1 MNERL
6 KNIKTKFGGFWSSR
20 TKVQKGTIIGS
31 ILAVIGIASLITYFA
46 TRVTYA
52 PLYSNLSTAE
62 VGQIKEQLDSKG
74 VKYQITN
81 GGTAIS
87 VPDDQ
92 VDNLKVDL
100 ASQGYPQSGQIDYS
114 FFSKNAG
121 FGMTDNEFNVLKI
134 ASMQTELA
142 NLMKEV
148 KGVQDAKV
156 MLTLPQQGVFV
167 SDTQQEASASIVLN
181 TEPGYQFT
189 DAQIKTLYNLAS
201 KSVPNLKPENIVITN
216 QYFEYYDLNAQST
229 SDAGNGI
236 ASSDADKQLAI
247 KKQIE
252 RDLQRQV
259 QTMLGQLMG
268 IGKVA
273 VSVTTDIDFT
283 QEKRKED
290 LVEPVDKKNM
300 AGIQISA
307 QKISET
313 YTGAGAAAGG
323 TPEAGTNTDN
333 FTNYQSSANGN
344 GDYEKTQDTVN
355 YEVNRIHRQIK
366 ESPYRIRDL
375 GIQVLVE
382 PPKPSD
388 PTSLPAATQTDIKN
402 MLNSI
407 VRTSID
413 KNEAGQLTNAQLNQK
428 VTVGVEKLNGNTTPV
443 VTQNAIPWWVWV
455 IGGILLVV
463 IILLVFFIMRS
474 RRRDEYED
482 DEYEYEDEDAI
493 EVDDISEEK
502 ETETT
507 LRRKQLEKMAKDKP
521 DEFAKLLRTWISED

>member
-6 KNIKTKFGGFWSSR
+6 KNIKTKLGRFWGSR

-31 ILAVIGIASLITYFA
+31 ILAVILIAAIITYFA

-62 VGQIKEQLDSKG
+62 VGQIKAQLDTKG
-74 VKYQITN
+74 VKYQVTN
-81 GGTAIS
+81 AGTAIS
-87 VPDDQ
+87 VPEDQ

-100 ASQGYPQSGQIDYS
+100 ASQGFPQSGQIDYS

-121 FGMTDNEFNVLKI
+121 FGMTDNEFNVLKL

-142 NLMKEV
+142 NLMKQV
-148 KGVQDAKV
+148 KGVNDAKV
-156 MLTLPQQGVFV
+156 MITLPQQGVFV
-167 SDTQQEASASIVLN
+167 SDTKQQASASIVLN

-189 DAQIKTLYNLAS
+189 DAQIRTLYNLAS

-216 QYFEYYDLNAQST
+216 QYFQYYNLN
-229 SDAGNGI
+229 SDAATASGDGVS
-236 ASSDADKQLAI
+236 SSDASKQLAI

-252 RDLQRQV
+252 RDLQQQV

-268 IGKVA
+268 VGKVA

-307 QKISET
+307 QKINET
-313 YTGAGAAAGG
+313 YTGTGAAGG
-323 TPEAGTNTDN
+323 TPAAGNSTDN
-333 FTNYQSSANGN
+333 FTNYSSSGGGNGN
-344 GDYEKTQDTVN
+344 YEKTQDTVN

-382 PPKPSD
+382 PPKPNNAA
-388 PTSLPAATQTDIKN
+388 SLPATTQTDIKN

-428 VTVGVEKLNGNTTPV
+428 VTVGVEKLNGNATIV
-443 VTQNAIPWWVWV
+443 ATQNSIPWWVWV

-463 IILLVFFIMRS
+463 IILLVFFIIRS
-474 RRRDEYED
+474 RRQAEYEEEFFD
-482 DEYEYEDEDAI
+482 DEEDV

-507 LRRKQLEKMAKDKP
+507 LRRKQLEKMAKEKP

>member
-6 KNIKTKFGGFWSSR
+6 KNIRTKFGGFWGSR

-31 ILAVIGIASLITYFA
+31 ILSVLIIASIITYFA

-52 PLYSNLSTAE
+52 PLYSDLSSAE

-87 VPDDQ
+87 VPENQ

-100 ASQGYPQSGQIDYS
+100 ASQGFPQSGQIDYS

-121 FGMTDNEFNVLKI
+121 FGMTDNEFNVLKL

-148 KGVQDAKV
+148 KGVKDAKV

-167 SDTQQEASASIVLN
+167 SDSQQEASASIVLN

-189 DAQIKTLYNLAS
+189 DSQIQTLYNLAS

-216 QYFEYYDLNAQST
+216 QYFEYYDLNSQSP
-229 SDAGNGI
+229 SGNGI
-236 ASSDADKQLAI
+236 ASTDAEKQLAV

-268 IGKVA
+268 PGKAA

-313 YTGAGAAAGG
+313 YTGTGATAGG

-333 FTNYQSSANGN
+333 FTNYQSGANGN

-355 YEVNRIHRQIK
+355 YEVNRIHRQIQ
-366 ESPYRIRDL
+366 ESPYRIRDI
-375 GIQVLVE
+375 GIQVLIE
-382 PPKPSD
+382 PPKPND

-407 VRTSID
+407 VLTSID

-443 VTQNAIPWWVWV
+443 VAQNSIPWWIWV

-463 IILLVFFIMRS
+463 IILLVFFIIRS
-474 RRRDEYED
+474 RRKDEYED
-482 DEYEYEDEDAI
+482 EEYDYEENSL

-507 LRRKQLEKMAKDKP
+507 LRRKQLEKMAKEKP
-521 DEFAKLLRTWISED
+521 DEFAKLLKTWITED

>member
-1 MNERL
+1 MKERL
-6 KNIKTKFGGFWSSR
+6 KNIKTKFSRFWGSR

-31 ILAVIGIASLITYFA
+31 IILVILIASIITYLT
-46 TRVTYA
+46 TRITYA
-52 PLYSNLSTAE
+52 PLYSGLSAAE

-74 VKYQITN
+74 VKYQVTN

-87 VPDDQ
+87 VPEDQ

-100 ASQGYPQSGQIDYS
+100 ASQGFPQSGQIDYS

-121 FGMTDNEFNVLKI
+121 FGMTDNEFNVLKL

-148 KGVQDAKV
+148 KGVKDAKV
-156 MLTLPQQGVFV
+156 MITLPENGVFV

-189 DAQIKTLYNLAS
+189 DPQIKALYNLAS

-216 QYFEYYDLNAQST
+216 QYFEYYDLNNQTAST
-229 SDAGNGI
+229 GDGI
-236 ASSDADKQLAI
+236 SSSAASKQLEI

-268 IGKVA
+268 AGKAA
-273 VSVTTDIDFT
+273 VTVTTDIDFT
-283 QEKRKED
+283 QEKREEN
-290 LVEPVDKKNM
+290 LVEPVDKENM

-313 YTGAGAAAGG
+313 YTGNGSTAGG
-323 TPEAGTNTDN
+323 TPEADQNTDN
-333 FTNYQSSANGN
+333 FTNYQSGTNGN
-344 GDYEKTQDTVN
+344 GDYEKTDNTVN
-355 YEVNRIHRQIK
+355 YEVNRIKRKIT
-366 ESPYRIRDL
+366 ESPYRVRDI

-382 PPKPSD
+382 PPKPGD
-388 PTSLPAATQTDIKN
+388 PTSLPQATQNNIKS
-402 MLNSI
+402 MLASI

-413 KNEAGQLTNAQLNQK
+413 KNEAGQLTNAQVNQK
-428 VTVGVEKLNGNTTPV
+428 VTVAVEKMNGKAQVATA
-443 VTQNAIPWWVWV
+443 QNSSIPWWVYV

-463 IILLVFFIMRS
+463 IGLLVFFIVRS
-474 RRRDEYED
+474 RRQDEYEEE
-482 DEYEYEDEDAI
+482 EYDYEDEVEI
-493 EVDDISEEK
+493 DDISDEK
-502 ETETT
+502 ETEST
-507 LRRKQLEKMAKDKP
+507 LRRKQLEKMAKEKP
-521 DEFAKLLRTWISED
+521 DDFAKLLRTWISED